1 MKRQR
6 EEEELERVLR
16 PRMDQDTIMRDA
28 GAPPHPQQAPPVSR
42 AVNNPAPDAVAI
54 AAIVAEANQNRQG
67 AIDRL
72 RVFADLD
79 TQYEKNNIQ
88 AAGILQRFGMVTTGM
103 TNDNMFPVLYAKARP
118 YHKALARALNVV
130 DPKQLAT
137 YRAIC
142 EKNYKD
148 MVFFT
153 GYKVKEGKRKYPIA
167 LFDLY
172 DNNADIK
179 IRRAV
184 MENKDCWKAYQ
195 IHKAAP
201 FELMTDVE
209 RTYKYASSKGF
220 HECFFGRSQKDKK
233 TLV

>member
-1 MKRQR
+1 M
-6 EEEELERVLR
+6 LDANG
-16 PRMDQDTIMRDA
+16 PRL
-28 GAPPHPQQAPPVSR
+28 QQAAPVNR
-42 AVNNPAPDAVAI
+42 AVNNPAPDAAQI
-54 AAIVAEANQNRQG
+54 NAIVSEANQNRQG

-79 TQYEKNNIQ
+79 VQYEKNNTQ
-88 AAGILQRFGMVTTGM
+88 AASILLSFGKVTQGM

-118 YHKALARALNVV
+118 YHKAVSRALNVV

-137 YRAIC
+137 YRALC
-142 EKNYKD
+142 ERNYKD

-167 LFDLY
+167 LFELY
-172 DNNADIK
+172 DNNGDQR

-195 IHKAAP
+195 MHRAAP
-201 FELMTDVE
+201 IELMSEVE
-209 RTYKYASSKGF
+209 KRYKYGSSKGF
-220 HECFFGRSQKDKK
+220 HECFFGRSQKEKK
-233 TLV
+233 NLV